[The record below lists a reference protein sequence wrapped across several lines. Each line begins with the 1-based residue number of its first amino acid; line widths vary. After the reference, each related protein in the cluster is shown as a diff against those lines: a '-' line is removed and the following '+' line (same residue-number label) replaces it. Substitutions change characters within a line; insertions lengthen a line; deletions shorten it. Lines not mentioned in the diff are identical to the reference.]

1 MDINKFAKPWLPYV
15 WLKETTGL
23 TLEERGVLVDL
34 VSMAMVSPVEGSIC
48 GALRDLAGALRVREE
63 HALRHL
69 QTLQGRKF
77 IDVFPDILKGGE
89 PGNAWMKITVRQF

>member
-34 VSMAMVSPVEGSIC
+34 VSMAMVSPVEGNIC
-48 GALRDLAGALRVREE
+48 GSIRDLAGALRIREE

-69 QTLQGRKF
+69 QTLKGRKF
-77 IDVFPDILKGGE
+77 IEVFPDVLVE
-89 PGNAWMKITVRQF
+89 PGNVWMKITVRQF